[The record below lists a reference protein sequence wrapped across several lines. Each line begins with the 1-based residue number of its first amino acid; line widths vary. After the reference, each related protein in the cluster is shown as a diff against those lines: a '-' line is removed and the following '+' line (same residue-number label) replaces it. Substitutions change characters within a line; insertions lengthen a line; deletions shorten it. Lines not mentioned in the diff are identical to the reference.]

1 MTVAAQKKTP
11 APIAPQATTLDG
23 LHQRLTDLS
32 GEATVIENTADA
44 ENRSLTVDE
53 VADMAR
59 ITKAFAEVEQEI
71 AVRNASRSMADRLSE
86 PQRRQTQPEPLANA
100 TTEDE
105 PARPARSITGGMVS
119 GATKNSWGFRSLGE
133 FAIAAHKSK
142 NGSVDPRI
150 MNAPTT
156 FGSESSSADG
166 GYALP
171 PDFREQIMKFVQGEE
186 SLLSRTDQQTTSSN
200 ALTLPLDSATPWQT
214 SGGVLGGWVGENGS
228 ITASKPSLGSLTC
241 KANKVAALVPMTDEL
256 LEDVPAMTR
265 WLQSKVPE
273 KFNSLINTAIVSGDG
288 IGKPQGLLSAPALV
302 NVTAESGQGAGTI
315 VAKNILKMWGRL
327 YAQLRND
334 AVWLINQD
342 CEQQLQ
348 QLVMPGTNPS
358 FPAYM
363 PPGGFSGSPYS
374 TLLGKPIICVEA
386 CSALGTQGDIILT
399 SLKQY
404 LTVLKSGGM
413 RADVSIHLY
422 FDSDATAFRFVMRL
436 GGQSYWP
443 AAITRQNGSS
453 TLAPIVTLNST
464 RT

>member
-1 MTVAAQKKTP
+1 MPVEKKKPAAAP
-11 APIAPQATTLDG
+11 AVQPTNTMDA
-23 LHQRLTDLS
+23 LHERLADLS
-32 GEATVIENTADA
+32 ADAKVIENTADA
-44 ENRSLTVDE
+44 EGRSLTTDE
-53 VADMAR
+53 VAKMKE
-59 ITKAFAEVEQEI
+59 ISTAFSEVEQEI
-71 AVRNASRSMADRLSE
+71 SARAASQDMSSKLSA
-86 PQRRQTQPEPLANA
+86 PQRRQTQPEPINGAA
-100 TTEDE
+100 DEE
-105 PARPARSITGGMVS
+105 PARPARTITGGAPS
-119 GATKNSWGFRSLGE
+119 GATRGSWGFRSIGE

-142 NGSVDPRI
+142 NGAVDQRI

-156 FGSESSSADG
+156 FGSEGNSADG
-166 GYALP
+166 GYAVP
-171 PDFREQIMKFVQGEE
+171 PDFREQIMKIVQGEE

-214 SGGVLGGWVGENGS
+214 SGGVLGGWFGENGT
-228 ITASKPSLGSLTC
+228 ITSSKPQLGQLNC
-241 KANKVAALVPMTDEL
+241 KANKVGAIVPMTDEL

-265 WLQSKVPE
+265 WLQTKVPE
-273 KFNSLINTAIVSGDG
+273 KFNSLINTAIVSGTG
-288 IGKPQGLLSAPALV
+288 VGQPQGLLSAPALV
-302 NVTAESGQGAGTI
+302 NVTAETSQGAATI

-327 YAQLRND
+327 YAPLRSD

-374 TLLGKPIICVEA
+374 TLLGRPIICVEA

-422 FDSDATAFRFVMRL
+422 FDSDTTAFRFVMRI
-436 GGQSYWP
+436 GGMAYWP
-443 AAITRQNGSS
+443 AAITRQNGNS
-453 TLAPIVTLNST
+453 TLTHVVTLNSS